1 MTALSSKPPVMFSFS
16 ASPGTGSITDSTTVT
31 TVTTAAAAA
40 AVRGALRLVNIPRL
54 MDLSSSAAP
63 PSLSCLG
70 PELLQLIF
78 KQLCDIDPVYLFQ
91 GFGVASI
98 PYELGRFSSVFRDS

>member
-1 MTALSSKPPVMFSFS
+1 
-16 ASPGTGSITDSTTVT
+16 
-31 TVTTAAAAA
+31 
-40 AVRGALRLVNIPRL
+40 

-78 KQLCDIDPVYLFQ
+78 KQVHNRIFCAYIVKQEDTRTDSCGSYATLIPSTSFRCDWFVKGSMILPHQLR
-91 GFGVASI
+91 I
-98 PYELGRFSSVFRDS
+98 TPLL